1 LDIYHKEWIDLR
13 SDTVTHPT
21 PEMLE
26 AMVSARVGDDVYE
39 DDPTVKELEAL
50 GAEMVGKEASLF
62 VPSGTFGNQLAILT
76 HTQRGDEVIV
86 PESNH
91 IVEHE
96 VGAMAVISGV
106 QLRTLRD
113 DRGRVAIEDLERLY
127 REEDIHHPRTGLICM
142 ENAHSSG
149 SVVPLENL
157 EEVYQFAR
165 SKGVPVHLDGARI
178 FNAACHLRVG
188 APEIAQYA
196 DSVMFC
202 LSKGLCAPVG
212 SLLAGS
218 KEFIKKAR
226 KMRKLMGGG
235 MRQVGYLAAAG
246 IVALKVM
253 PQKLEEDHRKA
264 QLLARKLSR
273 VEGIEVF
280 FDRLDINMVFFRI
293 RRESFSDADFLQF
306 LLQRGIKI
314 NPPMKGEYRLVT
326 HYWIS
331 YPAIEHTASSIA
343 EFMEKAQGGDGT
355 KSL

>member
-1 LDIYHKEWIDLR
+1 VDSYHEKWIDLR

-26 AMVSARVGDDVYE
+26 AMLCAQVGDDVYE
-39 DDPTVKELEAL
+39 DDPTVKELEEL

-76 HTQRGDEVIV
+76 HTRRGDEVII

-96 VGAMAVISGV
+96 VGAPAVISGV
-106 QLRTLRD
+106 QLRTVDD
-113 DRGRVAIEDLERLY
+113 DRGRVRIEDLERLY
-127 REEDIHHPRTGLICM
+127 REEDIHYPRTGLICM

-157 EEVYQFAR
+157 QEVYQFAR

-178 FNAACHLRVG
+178 FNAACHLKV
-188 APEIAQYA
+188 AASQIARYA
-196 DSVMFC
+196 DSIMFC

-218 KEFIKKAR
+218 REFIKKAR

-246 IVALKVM
+246 IVALRTM
-253 PQKLEEDHRKA
+253 PQRLEEDHRKA
-264 QLLARKLSR
+264 QVLARKLSNL
-273 VEGIEVF
+273 EEIEVF
-280 FDRLDINMVFFRI
+280 WDRLDINMVFFQVKR
-293 RRESFSDADFLQF
+293 SGFPHHDFLQF
-306 LLQRGIKI
+306 LLNRGIKI

-326 HYWIS
+326 HYWVT
-331 YPAIEHTASSIA
+331 YPDIEHTASAIA
-343 EFMEKAQGGDGT
+343 EFMESGK
-355 KSL
+355 K